1 MKSARIG
8 AFAVVLAVAA
18 GFGPTAIMPNAAQNE
33 RTIAKP
39 GGILSRH
46 YGEGEKLTYHMTGS
60 NQEWRYAIDAN
71 GTARKDGSGKFYEE
85 YAWSGMISDSAA
97 YSLPAASQQF
107 RQKLSL
113 RAGRFAVGSG
123 FEPRTPENNR
133 TDHGSSDHLQ

>member
-39 GGILSRH
+39 GGILS
-46 YGEGEKLTYHMTGS
+46 LTYHMTGS
-60 NQEWRYAIDAN
+60 NQKWRYAIDAN
-71 GTARKDGSGKFYEE
+71 STAKKDGSGKFYEE

-123 FEPRTPENNR
+123 FEPRRPENNR